1 MTTSHCFRLRRPLA
15 AILALVALAG
25 CGDGPEDRD
34 PALDIPGGWKAEG
47 PPGTAWPDTG
57 WWRAFGSA
65 QLDGLIRTA
74 QRNNQDIGAAV
85 ARVLQADAQARIAGA
100 PLLPSIGATGDASH
114 SVSPV
119 RKTSSGFGGA
129 GSGRTISDQFSA
141 ELAISYE
148 LDLWGRN
155 RAALESART
164 SALASRYDRD
174 TVALTVTSSTATT
187 YIQVLEFQDRLA
199 IARDNLAN
207 AQQVLDIVLAQEQAG
222 ASSALNVAQQ
232 RTVVAQQKAA
242 IPPLEQQRQQT
253 ETALALLLGEPP
265 ERLSLQRQSLDDL
278 TIPVVAAGLPSS
290 LLDRRPDVQ
299 NADAQLAAARFNV
312 KEAKA
317 ALFPSI
323 QLTGQGGFQS
333 TALGT
338 LFNSANTLYSLAASL
353 TQPIFEGGAL
363 RGQIQ
368 LTQAQYQE
376 LAQTYVKTVLAAFG
390 DVENALIAVRQTDLA
405 YQAQQEV
412 VAQSREAFRLSEA
425 QYRAGAVDLL
435 TVLNAQQSYF
445 SARDQ
450 LVQAK
455 SQRLQAAVAL
465 YKALGGGW
473 TVGSVKVAAGRG

>member
-1 MTTSHCFRLRRPLA
+1 MPSPIRLPRPFA
-15 AILALVALAG
+15 ALVAVVILAG
-25 CGDGPEDRD
+25 CAGPEDD
-34 PALDIPGGWKAEG
+34 KPVLDIPGGWKAEG
-47 PPGTAWPDTG
+47 PAGTSWPDTT
-57 WWRAFGSA
+57 WWRAFGSP
-65 QLDGLIRTA
+65 QLDQLIRTA

-85 ARVLQADAQARIAGA
+85 ARVLQADAQARISGA
-100 PLLPSIGATGDASH
+100 PLLPSVGADGNASH
-114 SVSPV
+114 SVSPERTV
-119 RKTSSGFGGA
+119 SGFGG
-129 GSGRTISDQFSA
+129 SSTSRSVSDQFSA
-141 ELAISYE
+141 ELSVSYE

-155 RAALESART
+155 RSALQSAQA

-174 TVALTVTSSTATT
+174 TVALTVTASTATT
-187 YIQVLEFQDRLA
+187 YMQILEFQDRLA

-207 AQQVLDIVLAQEQAG
+207 AQQVLTIVLAQEQAG
-222 ASSALNVAQQ
+222 AGSALNVAQQ

-242 IPPLEQQRQQT
+242 IPPLEQQRQQS

-265 ERLSLQRQSLDDL
+265 ERLSLDRHPLDELDVP
-278 TIPVVAAGLPSS
+278 TVGAGLPSS

-323 QLTGQGGFQS
+323 QLTGSGGFQS
-333 TALGT
+333 AALGT
-338 LFNSANTLYSLAASL
+338 LFNSANTLYSLAAGL

-363 RGQIQ
+363 RGQVQ
-368 LTQAQYQE
+368 LSEAQYQE
-376 LAQTYVKTVLAAFG
+376 LGQTYVKTVLAAFG
-390 DVENALIAVRQTDLA
+390 DVENALIATRQAGLA

-455 SQRLQAAVAL
+455 SDRLQAAVAL

-473 TVGSVKVAAGRG
+473 SSGSVKAAAGS

>member
-1 MTTSHCFRLRRPLA
+1 MPYRLHRPLA
-15 AILALVALAG
+15 AVLTVALLAG
-25 CGDGPEDRD
+25 CAGPEDDR
-34 PALDIPGGWKAEG
+34 PVLDIPGGWKAEG
-47 PPGTAWPDTG
+47 PAGTTWPETG
-57 WWRAFGSA
+57 WWRSFGSS

-74 QRNNQDIGAAV
+74 QQNNQDIGAAV

-100 PLLPSIGATGDASH
+100 PLLPSVGATSDASH
-114 SVSPV
+114 SVSPE
-119 RKTSSGFGGA
+119 RTSSFGT
-129 GSGRTISDQFSA
+129 GSSRTISDQFSA
-141 ELAISYE
+141 ELSASYE
-148 LDLWGRN
+148 IDLWGKN
-155 RAALESART
+155 RAALQSAQA

-187 YIQVLEFQDRLA
+187 YVQVLEFQDRLA

-207 AQQVLDIVLAQEQAG
+207 AQQVLNVVLAQEGAG
-222 ASSALNVAQQ
+222 AASALDVAQQ

-253 ETALALLLGEPP
+253 ETTLALLLGEPP
-265 ERLSLQRQSLDDL
+265 ERLTVERQSLDDL
-278 TIPVVAAGLPSS
+278 KIPVVAAALPSS

-299 NADAQLAAARFNV
+299 NADAQLLAARFNA

-317 ALFPSI
+317 QLFPSI
-323 QLTGQGGFQS
+323 QLTGSGGVQS
-333 TALGT
+333 AALGT

-363 RGQIQ
+363 RGQVQ
-368 LTQAQYQE
+368 LTEAQYQE
-376 LAQTYVKTVLAAFG
+376 LGQTYVKTVLAAFG
-390 DVENALIAVRQTDLA
+390 DVENALIATQQTGLA

-412 VAQSREAFRLSEA
+412 VAQAREAFRLSDA

-455 SQRLQAAVAL
+455 SNRLQAAVAL

-473 TVGSVKVAAGRG
+473 SAGSVSIATAK

>member
-1 MTTSHCFRLRRPLA
+1 MPPLPRVQRRLA
-15 AILALVALAG
+15 AALAVALLAG
-25 CGDGPEDRD
+25 CAAGPEDQK

-47 PPGTAWPDTG
+47 PAGTSWPDIT
-57 WWRAFGSA
+57 WWRSFGSS

-74 QRNNQDIGAAV
+74 QQNNQDIGAAV

-114 SVSPV
+114 SVSPE
-119 RKTSSGFGGA
+119 RSSFGGSSRTVTNQLSA
-129 GSGRTISDQFSA
+129 GLSA
-141 ELAISYE
+141 SYE
-148 LDLWGRN
+148 IDLWGRN
-155 RAALESART
+155 RAVLQSAQA

-207 AQQVLDIVLAQEQAG
+207 AQQVLDVVLAQERAG
-222 ASSALNVAQQ
+222 AASALDVAQQ
-232 RTVVAQQKAA
+232 RTVVAQQKAS
-242 IPPLEQQRQQT
+242 IPPLEQQRQQS

-265 ERLSLQRQSLDDL
+265 QRLSLERQSLDELD
-278 TIPVVAAGLPSS
+278 IPAVAPGLPST
-290 LLDRRPDVQ
+290 LLDRRPDIQ

-317 ALFPSI
+317 QLFPSI

-333 TALGT
+333 AALGT
-338 LFNSANTLYSLAASL
+338 LFNSASTLYSLAASL

-363 RGQIQ
+363 RGEIE
-368 LTQAQYQE
+368 LSQAQYQE
-376 LAQTYVKTVLAAFG
+376 LAQTYVKTVLTAFG
-390 DVENALIAVRQTDLA
+390 DVENALIATRQTGLA
-405 YQAQQEV
+405 YRAQQEV
-412 VAQSREAFRLSEA
+412 VAQAREAFRLSDA

-455 SQRLQAAVAL
+455 SERLQAAVAL
-465 YKALGGGW
+465 YRALGGGW
-473 TVGSVKVAAGRG
+473 SAGSVKTAAAS

>member
-1 MTTSHCFRLRRPLA
+1 MPSLFRVPRPVA
-15 AILALVALAG
+15 AIVAVAILAG
-25 CGDGPEDRD
+25 CAGPEDD
-34 PALDIPGGWKAEG
+34 KPALDVPGGWKAEG
-47 PPGTAWPDTG
+47 PAGTSWPDTA
-57 WWRAFGSA
+57 WWRTFGSP
-65 QLDGLIRTA
+65 QLDQLIQTA

-85 ARVLQADAQARIAGA
+85 ARVLQADAQARISGA
-100 PLLPSIGATGDASH
+100 PLLPSVGADGNASH
-114 SVSPV
+114 SVSPERTV
-119 RKTSSGFGGA
+119 SGFGG
-129 GSGRTISDQFSA
+129 SSTSRSVSDQFSA
-141 ELAISYE
+141 ELSVSYE

-155 RAALESART
+155 RLALQSAQA

-174 TVALTVTSSTATT
+174 TVALTVTASTATT
-187 YIQVLEFQDRLA
+187 YMQILEFQDRLA

-207 AQQVLDIVLAQEQAG
+207 AQQVLNIVLAQEQAG
-222 ASSALNVAQQ
+222 AGSALDVAQQ

-242 IPPLEQQRQQT
+242 IPPLEQQRQQS

-265 ERLSLQRQSLDDL
+265 ERLSLDRQPLDELDV
-278 TIPVVAAGLPSS
+278 PSVGAGLPSS

-323 QLTGQGGFQS
+323 QLTGSGGFQS
-333 TALGT
+333 AALGT

-363 RGQIQ
+363 RGQVQ
-368 LTQAQYQE
+368 LSEAQYQE
-376 LAQTYVKTVLAAFG
+376 LGQTYVKTVLAAFG
-390 DVENALIAVRQTDLA
+390 DVENALIATRQAGLA

-455 SQRLQAAVAL
+455 SDRLQAAVAL

-473 TVGSVKVAAGRG
+473 SAGSVKAAAGS

>member
-1 MTTSHCFRLRRPLA
+1 MPSPIRLPRPFA
-15 AILALVALAG
+15 AFVAVAILAG
-25 CGDGPEDRD
+25 CAGPEDD
-34 PALDIPGGWKAEG
+34 KPALDIPGGWKAEG
-47 PPGTAWPDTG
+47 PAGTSWPDTA
-57 WWRAFGSA
+57 WWRAFGSP
-65 QLDGLIRTA
+65 QLDQLIRTA

-85 ARVLQADAQARIAGA
+85 ARVLQADAQARISGA
-100 PLLPSIGATGDASH
+100 PLLPSVGADGNASH
-114 SVSPV
+114 SVSPERTV
-119 RKTSSGFGGA
+119 SGFGGT
-129 GSGRTISDQFSA
+129 STTSRTVSDQFSA
-141 ELAISYE
+141 ELSVSYE

-155 RAALESART
+155 RSALQSAQA

-174 TVALTVTSSTATT
+174 TVALTVTASTATT
-187 YIQVLEFQDRLA
+187 YMQILEFQDRLA

-207 AQQVLDIVLAQEQAG
+207 AQQVLTIVLAQEQAG
-222 ASSALNVAQQ
+222 AGSALNVAQQ

-242 IPPLEQQRQQT
+242 IPPLEQQRQQS

-265 ERLSLQRQSLDDL
+265 ERLSLGRQPLDELDVP
-278 TIPVVAAGLPSS
+278 TVGAGLPSS

-323 QLTGQGGFQS
+323 QLTGSGGFQS
-333 TALGT
+333 AALGT
-338 LFNSANTLYSLAASL
+338 LFNSANTLYSLAAGL

-363 RGQIQ
+363 RGQVQ
-368 LTQAQYQE
+368 LSEAQYQE
-376 LAQTYVKTVLAAFG
+376 LGQTYVKTVLAAFG
-390 DVENALIAVRQTDLA
+390 DVENALIATRQAGLA

-450 LVQAK
+450 LVQSK
-455 SQRLQAAVAL
+455 SDRLQAAVAL

-473 TVGSVKVAAGRG
+473 SAGAVKAAAGS

>member
-1 MTTSHCFRLRRPLA
+1 MPSLFRVPRPVA
-15 AILALVALAG
+15 AIVAVAILAG
-25 CGDGPEDRD
+25 CAGPEDD
-34 PALDIPGGWKAEG
+34 KPALDVPGGWKAEG
-47 PPGTAWPDTG
+47 PAGTSWPDTA
-57 WWRAFGSA
+57 WWRTFGSP
-65 QLDGLIRTA
+65 QLDQLIQTA

-85 ARVLQADAQARIAGA
+85 ARVLQADAQARISGA
-100 PLLPSIGATGDASH
+100 PLLPSVGADGNASH
-114 SVSPV
+114 SVSPERTV
-119 RKTSSGFGGA
+119 SGFGG
-129 GSGRTISDQFSA
+129 SSTSRSVSDQFSA
-141 ELAISYE
+141 ELSVSYE

-155 RAALESART
+155 RLALQSAQA

-174 TVALTVTSSTATT
+174 TVALTVTASTATT
-187 YIQVLEFQDRLA
+187 YMQILEFQDRLA

-207 AQQVLDIVLAQEQAG
+207 AQQVLNIVLAQEQAG
-222 ASSALNVAQQ
+222 AGSALDVAQQ

-242 IPPLEQQRQQT
+242 IPPLEQQRQQS

-265 ERLSLQRQSLDDL
+265 ERLSLDRQPLDELDV
-278 TIPVVAAGLPSS
+278 PSVGAGLPSS

-323 QLTGQGGFQS
+323 QLTGSGGFQS
-333 TALGT
+333 AALGT

-363 RGQIQ
+363 RGQVQ
-368 LTQAQYQE
+368 LSEAQYQE
-376 LAQTYVKTVLAAFG
+376 LGQTYVKTVLAAFG
-390 DVENALIAVRQTDLA
+390 DVENALIATRQAGLA

-455 SQRLQAAVAL
+455 SDRLQAAVAL

-473 TVGSVKVAAGRG
+473 SASL

>member
-1 MTTSHCFRLRRPLA
+1 MPPLPCVQRRLA
-15 AILALVALAG
+15 AALAVALLAG
-25 CGDGPEDRD
+25 CAAGPEDQK

-47 PPGTAWPDTG
+47 PAGTSWPDTT
-57 WWRAFGSA
+57 WWRAFGSP
-65 QLDGLIRTA
+65 QLDRLIRTA
-74 QRNNQDIGAAV
+74 QQNNQDIGAAV

-114 SVSPV
+114 SVSPE
-119 RKTSSGFGGA
+119 RSSSFGGSSRTVTDQLSA
-129 GSGRTISDQFSA
+129 GLSA
-141 ELAISYE
+141 SYE
-148 LDLWGRN
+148 IDLWGRN
-155 RAALESART
+155 RAVLQSAQA

-207 AQQVLDIVLAQEQAG
+207 AQQVLDVVLAQERAG
-222 ASSALNVAQQ
+222 AASALDVAQQ
-232 RTVVAQQKAA
+232 RTVVAQQKAS
-242 IPPLEQQRQQT
+242 IPPLEQQRQQS

-265 ERLSLQRQSLDDL
+265 QRLSLERQSLDELD
-278 TIPVVAAGLPSS
+278 IPAVAPGLPST
-290 LLDRRPDVQ
+290 LLDRRPDIQ

-317 ALFPSI
+317 QLFPSI

-333 TALGT
+333 AALGT
-338 LFNSANTLYSLAASL
+338 LFNSASTLYSLAASL

-363 RGQIQ
+363 RGEIE
-368 LTQAQYQE
+368 LSQAQYQE
-376 LAQTYVKTVLAAFG
+376 LAQTYVKTVLTAFG
-390 DVENALIAVRQTDLA
+390 DVENALIATRQSELA
-405 YQAQQEV
+405 YRAQQEV
-412 VAQSREAFRLSEA
+412 VAQAREAFRLSDA

-445 SARDQ
+445 LARDQ

-455 SQRLQAAVAL
+455 SERLQAAVAL
-465 YKALGGGW
+465 YRALGGGW
-473 TVGSVKVAAGRG
+473 SAGSVKTAAAS

>member
-1 MTTSHCFRLRRPLA
+1 MPSLFRVPRPVA
-15 AILALVALAG
+15 AIVAVVILAG
-25 CGDGPEDRD
+25 CAGPEDD
-34 PALDIPGGWKAEG
+34 KPALDIPGGWKAEG
-47 PPGTAWPDTG
+47 PAGTSWPDTA
-57 WWRAFGSA
+57 WWRTFGSP
-65 QLDGLIRTA
+65 QLDQLIQTA

-85 ARVLQADAQARIAGA
+85 ARVLQADAQARISGA
-100 PLLPSIGATGDASH
+100 PLLPSVGADGNASH
-114 SVSPV
+114 SVSPERTV
-119 RKTSSGFGGA
+119 SGFGG
-129 GSGRTISDQFSA
+129 SSTNRTVSDQFSA
-141 ELAISYE
+141 ELSVSYE

-155 RAALESART
+155 RSALQSAQA

-174 TVALTVTSSTATT
+174 TVALTVTASTATT
-187 YIQVLEFQDRLA
+187 YMQILEFQDRLA

-207 AQQVLDIVLAQEQAG
+207 AQQVLTIVLAQEQAG
-222 ASSALNVAQQ
+222 AGSALDVAQQ

-242 IPPLEQQRQQT
+242 IPPLEQQRQQS
-253 ETALALLLGEPP
+253 ETALALLLGEAP
-265 ERLSLQRQSLDDL
+265 ERLSLDRQALDELDV
-278 TIPVVAAGLPSS
+278 PSVGAGLPSS

-323 QLTGQGGFQS
+323 QLTGSGGFQS
-333 TALGT
+333 AALGT

-363 RGQIQ
+363 RGQVQ
-368 LTQAQYQE
+368 LSEAQYQE
-376 LAQTYVKTVLAAFG
+376 LGQTYVKTVLAAFG
-390 DVENALIAVRQTDLA
+390 DVENALIATRQAGLA

-455 SQRLQAAVAL
+455 SDRLQAAVAL

-473 TVGSVKVAAGRG
+473 SAASAKAAAGS